1 MEMKKNECLDD
12 MEKRAMELLRNME
25 TDQIAACLRSDDRN
39 ELSVTL
45 KRQILPIL
53 NSNLKCSKWNDQK
66 LNEAIGKEIGSAL
79 SPPRVDKEE

>member
-1 MEMKKNECLDD
+1 MNIDKEECLND
-12 MEKRAMELLRNME
+12 MENRAVKLLKNMK
-25 TDQIAACLRSDDRN
+25 TDQIAACLRNDDRN
-39 ELSVTL
+39 KLSVNL

-53 NSNLKCSKWNDQK
+53 NSILKCYKWDDQK